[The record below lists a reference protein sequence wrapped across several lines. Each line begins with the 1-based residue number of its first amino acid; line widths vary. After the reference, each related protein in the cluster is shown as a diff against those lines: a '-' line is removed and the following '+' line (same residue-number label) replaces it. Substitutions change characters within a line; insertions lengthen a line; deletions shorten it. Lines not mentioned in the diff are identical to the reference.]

1 MRKKFLTTISA
12 VTLTLSIILGT
23 SSTSYANSPALYI
36 FDNAWNNRGSCEVT
50 IDNIKPENLTNVE
63 IEGQTLKTTD
73 YSTSTG
79 KNGTKLIINET
90 ALKNCTL
97 KTGANYLSATATN
110 NYETYMGAYI
120 LKDNESEITIT
131 KTTGLRKI
139 LKITTDYVKSKNE
152 TEVATDNY
160 TIEETPDAYI
170 IKFSDSYLSSVKDKH
185 FNVYVNIDSI
195 IFLEL
200 IKGEMGDVNC
210 NEKIDIEDTKIALQA
225 TLGIIEETTEIKQ
238 LGDMDGDGKLSLTDT
253 ASVLKTALAI
263 K

>member
-1 MRKKFLTTISA
+1 
-12 VTLTLSIILGT
+12 
-23 SSTSYANSPALYI
+23 
-36 FDNAWNNRGSCEVT
+36 
-50 IDNIKPENLTNVE
+50 
-63 IEGQTLKTTD
+63 
-73 YSTSTG
+73 
-79 KNGTKLIINET
+79 
-90 ALKNCTL
+90 
-97 KTGANYLSATATN
+97 
-110 NYETYMGAYI
+110 MGAYI

-210 NEKIDIEDTKIALQA
+210 DEKVDLEDTKVALQA